1 MSFVT
6 DALFGS
12 APTISAPEKRD
23 YLGEMRSA
31 LNGQAGIQDQ
41 LLGLERQYTPQY
53 QSLQQQSLM
62 GQMGVLGNLY
72 GQAIPQSQAL
82 QSQIL
87 GSQGQ
92 VYGQVGQQALNA
104 YRGGM
109 DAGTMGLYNTMQQQ
123 AQEGL
128 NAGYGLTPQMQAQA
142 QQSARAAMSARGLTG
157 SGQGVAQEVLNSYN
171 MGQNRYQNS
180 LANAGNIYG
189 LGVQQNAQANAM
201 YGQSLMNQMAGVSA
215 GGLINSAQAGYGQL
229 GAKLFQ
235 PESQYN
241 SSLISA
247 NQSNQMQT
255 DMANAQI
262 QAAHQAASMGFV
274 GSVIGSGFNYAG
286 KMGGFEKAFG

>member
-1 MSFVT
+1 MGFAL
-6 DALFGS
+6 DAIFGS

-31 LNGQAGIQDQ
+31 LNGQAGIQNQ
-41 LLGLERQYTPQY
+41 LLDLEKQYTPQY
-53 QSLQQQSLM
+53 QALQQQSLM
-62 GQMGVLGNLY
+62 GQLGVLGNLY

-82 QSQIL
+82 QSQML
-87 GSQGQ
+87 ASQGQ
-92 VYGQVGQQALNA
+92 VYAGVGKQALNA

-109 DAGTMGLYNTMQQQ
+109 DAGTIGLYNTMQQQ

-171 MGQNRYQNS
+171 LGQNRYQNS
-180 LANAGNIYG
+180 LANANAVYG
-189 LGVQQNAQANAM
+189 LGNQQNAQAYQM
-201 YGQSLMNQMAGVSA
+201 YGQPLMNQMAGVSA
-215 GGLINSAQAGYGQL
+215 GGLLNSANAGYGQL

-241 SSLISA
+241 ASLISA

-262 QAAHQAASMGFV
+262 KAAHQAAQMGFA
-274 GSVIGSGFNYAG
+274 GKVIGSGLDYAG
-286 KMGGFEKAFG
+286 TR